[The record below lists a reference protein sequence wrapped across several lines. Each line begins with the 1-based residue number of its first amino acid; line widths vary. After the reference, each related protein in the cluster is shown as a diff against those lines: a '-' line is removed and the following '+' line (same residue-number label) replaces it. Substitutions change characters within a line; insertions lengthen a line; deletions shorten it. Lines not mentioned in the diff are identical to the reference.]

1 MSDEQVEEK
10 ARGMGWVEKEQWKG
24 DPDKWRPAEEFVKRG
39 EEIVPILKDRLDKT
53 ERELKAALAMNRQE
67 IEEAKKMAYDMAKK
81 EYEKE
86 RKELEKKELE
96 AFQTGDA
103 DAYHAAKK
111 EAAALKPPDQPKA
124 SASAPATPIVEEWKE
139 KNTWYQSD
147 AELTEYADYLGEKL
161 TKEAEKEKG
170 RLLYPDELKAVLAS
184 ISEKIK
190 KQHPDKFTNPRRDD
204 AGAVEGGSPSANGGK
219 GNKFSDLPAAA
230 KETYARLAAKAEKQ
244 GRKFTKEQYA
254 QAYFE

>member
-1 MSDEQVEEK
+1 MSEDIEKRAKEMGHVSKEE
-10 ARGMGWVEKEQWKG
+10 WKG
-24 DPDKWRPAEEFVKRG
+24 DPDKWRPADEFVKRG

-53 ERELKAALAMNRQE
+53 ERELKAALAMNKQE
-67 IEEAKKMAYDMAKK
+67 LEEVKKVAYETAKKDYDR
-81 EYEKE
+81 E

-124 SASAPATPIVEEWKE
+124 PALNPVFEDWQD
-139 KNTWYQSD
+139 KNKWYSD
-147 AELTEYADYLGEKL
+147 EPELAEYADFLGDKL
-161 TKEAEKEKG
+161 FKENPKLPLSDIYDKVSAK
-170 RLLYPDELKAVLAS
+170 V
-184 ISEKIK
+184 K
-190 KQHPDKFTNPRRDD
+190 KQFPDKFTNPRRED
-204 AGAVEGGSPSANGGK
+204 AGSVEGGSPAANGGK